1 MAAPLTVWIGR
12 SGSGKSSR
20 LYDRLCE
27 HAQKGAP
34 ATLIVAEQYTFEAEK
49 ALCSRLGGLLGVQV
63 LSFSRLC
70 ERVLQEQGNDLPVIG
85 GPGRRMILKK
95 AALNHKSELKL
106 FGRVAESRGFVQRMD
121 DIIARCKQSGA
132 APEDLVRVAGTLPE
146 GSQLRGKMEDIALLY
161 GESEAFLRDR
171 YLTESDLWDRA
182 GAALEGSFLTGT
194 DLYIDGIDIPSRQLF
209 LLLERLLQVCRTVT
223 VTLRMDPD
231 GADGALFA
239 PDIRIYHRLRQVAER
254 AGSPFLV
261 EGCRKDKPKPP
272 ELKHLERHLFAQ
284 DEAVFPGPAPALSLW
299 ASADREEEAERC
311 AQAVL
316 ELVRRGYRYRDVAVM
331 VTDAGG
337 YVSRV
342 RRAFARKN
350 IPLFYDAT
358 RPVTG
363 HSAMDMVL
371 SAVRFVQSGSMED
384 ALHVIKSG
392 YASCTVAEGEIFENY
407 VLRYGL
413 FGSSLMKPFTF
424 GEVPAEA
431 EKVRAALY
439 PPLERLREGCGRGTT
454 GQEKARAVYAY
465 LEEVGLRDRLRAE
478 GESLIA
484 HGRPNAGELFSQV
497 YSILSGLLS
506 DIDAIWG
513 RDPLSQKEFL
523 SLLEEGALSSTMGVL
538 PGTADQVIL
547 GDFVR
552 TRTPAVPVLF
562 VLGCNEGLLP
572 PIRTDDELISDGEL
586 LLLRDQGLE
595 LWDGTEALSELERLQ
610 LYTAFNKAQ
619 ERICFSYSFSADG
632 EELSPAPLLNRLRR
646 LFPQV
651 KALDARGQAA
661 YPLDRE
667 GGFRR
672 LIRELA
678 LYEREGFTS
687 EQLPAQRAYFAGDET
702 YGPRLSRAEAAIT
715 GGISPAP
722 FGRAL
727 AERMYGS
734 APSMSASRLEQFN
747 RCPFAHYVKY
757 GLKAKERPESKEE
770 AADAGTFLHDAL
782 DAFLKL
788 VKERGL
794 NWATLM
800 EADADALVQEVM
812 PPLVASHNDG
822 IFLRD
827 VRLREALFLR
837 IDAVKKCARSIVRQ
851 MQAGSYRPYETE
863 LGFGPDCPFPPLLLK
878 TDDGRIVKLY
888 GRIDRV
894 DKSRDGFYR
903 VIDYKMG
910 DRKFE
915 PAKIAAGLSLQLP
928 LYLAAVEG
936 LEGEMGGM
944 YYMPL
949 SLPAPKEGEEQHHVL
964 RGVTA
969 GSEEAVAALERHLDG
984 RSEIVQGLRRNKDGK
999 LSGNVCRQED
1009 MGVLTR
1015 EAVAVAE
1022 RTLDHMRRGE
1032 AQVMPYKGACD
1043 WCPYQAVCR
1052 FDKQQ
1057 KGCYERDAGRMS
1069 IAELLQLA
1077 KGQEGTK

>member
-1 MAAPLTVWIGR
+1 MAAPLTVWMGR
-12 SGSGKSSR
+12 SGSGKSTR
-20 LYDRLCE
+20 LYDRLVS
-27 HAQKGAP
+27 HAQKGER
-34 ATLIVAEQYTFEAEK
+34 ATLIVAEQYTYEAEK

-70 ERVLQEQGNDLPVIG
+70 ERVLQEQGNVLPVIG

-95 AALNHKSELKL
+95 AALNHKSQLKL
-106 FGRVAESRGFVQRMD
+106 FARVAESRGFAERMD
-121 DIIARCKQSGA
+121 DIITRCKQSGA

-161 GESEAFLRDR
+161 GESEAFLQDR

-182 GAALEGSFLTGT
+182 GEALSNSFLTGT

-209 LLLERLLQVCRTVT
+209 QLVYRLLLVCRTVT

-231 GADGALFA
+231 GRDADLFA
-239 PDIRIYHRLRQVAER
+239 SDIRTYYKLREVAER
-254 AGSPFLV
+254 AGSPFCS
-261 EGCRKDKPKPP
+261 EGCRKDDARAL
-272 ELKHLERHLFAQ
+272 ELRHMERHLFAM
-284 DEAVFPGPAPALSLW
+284 DEAMFPGPVSALDLW

-316 ELVRRGYRYRDVAVM
+316 QLVRQGYRYRDMAVM
-331 VTDAGG
+331 VTDASG

-342 RRAFARKN
+342 RRAFARKD

-384 ALHVIKSG
+384 ALHILKSG
-392 YASCTVAEGEIFENY
+392 YVSCTVGEGEIFENY

-413 FGSSLMKPFTF
+413 FGSSLAKPFSF
-424 GEVPAEA
+424 GEVPEAAER
-431 EKVRAALY
+431 VRAVLY
-439 PPLERLREGCGRGTT
+439 PPLEHLREGCQRGTT
-454 GQEKARAVYAY
+454 GEEKARAVYAY
-465 LEEVGLRDRLRAE
+465 MEEMGLREKLRAE
-478 GESLIA
+478 GEALIA
-484 HGRPNAGELFSQV
+484 QGRPNAGELFSQV
-497 YSILSGLLS
+497 YTIVSGLLS
-506 DIDAIWG
+506 DIAAIWG
-513 RDPLSQKEFL
+513 RDELSQKEFL
-523 SLLEEGALSSTMGVL
+523 SLLEEGASSSAMGLL
-538 PGTADQVIL
+538 PGTADQVLL

-572 PIRTDDELISDGEL
+572 PARTDDELISDGEL
-586 LLLRDQGLE
+586 ELLKDHGLE
-595 LWDGTEALSELERLQ
+595 LWNGTEALSEMERLE

-632 EELSPAPLLNRLRR
+632 QELSPAPLLGHLKR
-646 LFPQV
+646 LFPRLEV
-651 KALDARGQAA
+651 KGGHDRDP

-672 LIRELA
+672 LVQELA
-678 LYEREGFTS
+678 LYERDGIIS
-687 EQLPAQRAYFAGDET
+687 EQLSAQRAYFTADKT
-702 YGPRLSRAEAAIT
+702 YGPRLQRAEAAIT

-722 FGRAL
+722 FGRVL
-727 AERMYGS
+727 AEKMYGV

-757 GLKAKERPESKEE
+757 GLKAQERPESSEE

-788 VKERGL
+788 VKEKGL
-794 NWATLM
+794 DWAALTD
-800 EADADALVQEVM
+800 EDADSLVDEIM
-812 PPLVASHNDG
+812 PPLIAAHNDG
-822 IFLRD
+822 IFVRD

-837 IDAVKKCARSIVRQ
+837 IESVKKCARSIVMQ
-851 MQAGSYRPYETE
+851 MQAGSYLPYETE
-863 LGFGPDCPFPPLLLK
+863 LAFGPDCPFPPLSLK

-894 DKSRDGFYR
+894 DKSRDGYYR

-915 PAKIAAGLSLQLP
+915 PAKIEAGLSLQLP

-936 LEGEMGGM
+936 LDGRMGGM

-949 SLPAPKEGEEQHHVL
+949 SLPAAREGEEQRHVL

-969 GSEEAVAALERHLDG
+969 GSDGAVRALERDLNG
-984 RSEIVQGLRRNKDGK
+984 ASRIVQSLRRNKDGR
-999 LSGNVCRQED
+999 LGGNVCREED
-1009 MGVLTR
+1009 MAVLTR

-1022 RTLDHMRRGE
+1022 RTVDHMRRGE
-1032 AQVMPYKGACD
+1032 AQVTPYKDACK
-1043 WCPYQAVCR
+1043 WCPYRSVCR

-1057 KGCYERDAGRMS
+1057 KGCRERDAGKLT
-1069 IAELLQLA
+1069 IAELLEKA
-1077 KGQEGTK
+1077 KE

>member
-1 MAAPLTVWIGR
+1 MAAPLTVWMGR
-12 SGSGKSSR
+12 SGSGKSTR
-20 LYDRLCE
+20 LYDRLVF
-27 HAQKGAP
+27 HAQKGER
-34 ATLIVAEQYTFEAEK
+34 ATLIVADQYTYEAEK
-49 ALCSRLGGLLGVQV
+49 ALCARLGGLLGVQV

-70 ERVLQEQGNDLPVIG
+70 ERVLQERGDVLPVIG

-95 AALNHKSELKL
+95 AALKHKNELKL
-106 FGRVAESRGFVQRMD
+106 FARVAESRGFVERMD
-121 DIIARCKQSGA
+121 EIITRCKQSGA
-132 APEDLVRVAGTLPE
+132 TPEDLQRVSEILPE
-146 GSQLRGKMEDIALLY
+146 GSQLQGKIADIALLY

-194 DLYIDGIDIPSRQLF
+194 DLYVDGIDVFSRQPIRLI
-209 LLLERLLQVCRTVT
+209 ERLLQVCKSVT

-231 GADGALFA
+231 GNDSELFM
-239 PDIRIYHRLRQVAER
+239 PDIRAYYRLQQAARN
-254 AGSPFLV
+254 AGSPFFT
-261 EGCRKDKPKPP
+261 EGCRRDKPRSP
-272 ELKHLERHLFAQ
+272 ELKHLEKHLFAQ
-284 DEAVFPGPAPALSLW
+284 DEDIFSPPAPAIALW

-311 AQAVL
+311 ADAVL
-316 ELVRRGYRYRDVAVM
+316 DLVRQGFRYRDMAVM
-331 VTDAGG
+331 VTHSGG

-350 IPLFYDAT
+350 IPLFYDAS

-371 SAVRFVQSGSMED
+371 SAVRFVQTGSMED
-384 ALHVIKSG
+384 VLHVLKSG
-392 YASCTVAEGEIFENY
+392 YAPCTVGEGEIFENY
-407 VLRYGL
+407 VIRYGL
-413 FGSSLMKPFTF
+413 FGSSLSKPFTF

-431 EKVRAALY
+431 ERVRAALY
-439 PPLERLREGCGRGTT
+439 PPLEHLREGCGRSTT
-454 GQEKARAVYAY
+454 GEEKARAVYAY
-465 LEEVGLRDRLRAE
+465 MEETGLRDKLRAE

-484 HGRPNAGELFSQV
+484 DGRPNAGELFSQV

-506 DIDAIWG
+506 DIAAIWG
-513 RDPLSQKEFL
+513 RDQLSQKELL
-523 SLLEEGALSSTMGVL
+523 SLLEEGAMSSTMGVL

-547 GDFVR
+547 GDVLR
-552 TRTPAVPVLF
+552 TRTPAVSVLF

-572 PIRTDDELISDGEL
+572 PIRTDDELVSDGEL
-586 LLLRDQGLE
+586 ELLKEQGLD
-595 LWDGTEALSELERLQ
+595 LWDGVEAMSELERLE

-619 ERICFSYSFSADG
+619 QKICFSYSFSADG
-632 EELSPAPLLNRLRR
+632 EELSAAPLLGRIQR

-651 KALDARGQAA
+651 KALDARGNAA

-667 GGFRR
+667 GSFRR

-678 LYEREGFTS
+678 LYEREGFAS
-687 EQLPAQRAYFAGDET
+687 DQLPAQRAYFAADPV
-702 YGPRLSRAEAAIT
+702 YGPRLKRAEAAIS

-722 FGRAL
+722 FGKAL
-727 AERMYGS
+727 AERMYGP

-757 GLKAKERPESKEE
+757 GLKAKERPESQEE

-788 VKERGL
+788 VKEKGL
-794 NWATLM
+794 NWATLTV
-800 EADADALVQEVM
+800 EDADSLVDEIM
-812 PPLVASHNDG
+812 PPLIAAHNDG

-837 IDAVKKCARSIVRQ
+837 VESVKKCARSIVKQ
-851 MQAGSYRPYETE
+851 MQAGSYLPYETE
-863 LGFGPDCPFPPLLLK
+863 LAFGPDCPFPPLLLK
-878 TDDGRIVKLY
+878 TDDGRTVKLY

-894 DKSRDGFYR
+894 DRSADGFYR

-915 PAKIAAGLSLQLP
+915 PAKIEAGLSLQLP

-936 LEGEMGGM
+936 LKGRMGGM

-949 SLPAPKEGEEQHHVL
+949 SLPAAREGEEQRHVL

-984 RSEIVQGLRRNKDGK
+984 TSQIVQGLRRKKDGT
-999 LSGNVCRQED
+999 LSGNVCREED
-1009 MGVLTR
+1009 MAVLTR

-1032 AQVMPYKGACD
+1032 AQVTPFKDACK
-1043 WCPYQAVCR
+1043 WCPYRSVCR

-1057 KGCYERDAGRMS
+1057 KGCYERDTQKMTIS
-1069 IAELLQLA
+1069 DLLSLSEVR
-1077 KGQEGTK
+1077 K